1 MMPYQLSHEDAS
13 REFNWLDARE
23 DVYTES
29 SSSSIVKFLPA
40 LAMSDGFCRN
50 ALLSTLDV
58 ADAFLEVPQA
68 APRVEKNWQ
77 LVGIGDS
84 VMPPWTKGCSQ
95 TLVSALYQCV
105 AEEVQCNDMHRAA
118 LRVEDSEKVCDGFT
132 CRLFLGGQQFF
143 SSWIERGVQAELNV
157 G

>member
-1 MMPYQLSHEDAS
+1 M
-13 REFNWLDARE
+13 
-23 DVYTES
+23 
-29 SSSSIVKFLPA
+29 KFLPA

>member
-84 VMPPWTKGCSQ
+84 VMPASLDKGMQPNFGIS
-95 TLVSALYQCV
+95 TLPMC
-105 AEEVQCNDMHRAA
+105 
-118 LRVEDSEKVCDGFT
+118 
-132 CRLFLGGQQFF
+132 CRR
-143 SSWIERGVQAELNV
+143 SSMQRYASSSLAC
-157 G
+157 